1 MSIFKKIL
9 SVVKIILIVFLI
21 VFIICFGSIVYQ
33 KKVLKS
39 SMPNL
44 FGYAGG
50 TIVSG
55 SMEPNIK
62 IGDYVI
68 VSVNGGYDVG
78 DVVMFKRGNS
88 YIAHRVIEVFD
99 DGIITKGDANN
110 TEDNKISKDDVV
122 GPVVKVIK
130 SLGNFL
136 AFLSK
141 YKYLFFVIIVV
152 IVILL

>member
-1 MSIFKKIL
+1 MSILKKIL
-9 SVVKIILIVFLI
+9 NVVKIVMIVFLI
-21 VFIICFGSIVYQ
+21 IFIICFGSIVYQ

-55 SMEPNIK
+55 SMQPNIM

-99 DGIITKGDANN
+99 DGVITKGDANE
-110 TEDNKISKDDVV
+110 TEDTKISKDEVV
-122 GPVVKVIK
+122 GPVVKVVK
-130 SLGNFL
+130 GFGNFL
-136 AFLSK
+136 TFLSK
-141 YKYLFFVIIVV
+141 YKYLIFVIIVA

>member
-1 MSIFKKIL
+1 MNVLKKIL

-21 VFIICFGSIVYQ
+21 GFIICFGSIVYQ

-39 SMPNL
+39 LMPNL

-99 DGIITKGDANN
+99 DGIITKGDAND
-110 TEDNKISKDDVV
+110 TEDKKISKDDVV
-122 GPVVKVIK
+122 GPVIKVIK
-130 SLGNFL
+130 GLGNFL
-136 AFLSK
+136 TFLAK
-141 YKYLFFVIIVV
+141 YKYLFFVIIVLV
-152 IVILL
+152 IILL

>member
-1 MSIFKKIL
+1 MNVLKKIL
-9 SVVKIILIVFLI
+9 SVFKIILIVFLI

-99 DGIITKGDANN
+99 DGVITKGDAND
-110 TEDNKISKDDVV
+110 TEDKKISKDDVV

-130 SLGNFL
+130 GLGTFL
-136 AFLSK
+136 TFLTK
-141 YKYLFFVIIVV
+141 YKYLFFVIIVLV
-152 IVILL
+152 IILL

>member
-1 MSIFKKIL
+1 MNVLKKIL
-9 SVVKIILIVFLI
+9 SVFKIILIVFLI
-21 VFIICFGSIVYQ
+21 GFIICFGSIVYQ

-78 DVVMFKRGNS
+78 EVVMFKRGNS

-99 DGIITKGDANN
+99 DGIITKGDAND
-110 TEDNKISKDDVV
+110 TEDKKISKDDVV
-122 GPVVKVIK
+122 GPVIKVIK
-130 SLGNFL
+130 GLGNFL
-136 AFLSK
+136 TFLAK
-141 YKYLFFVIIVV
+141 YKYLFFVIIVLV
-152 IVILL
+152 IILL

>member
-1 MSIFKKIL
+1 MNVLKKIL

-99 DGIITKGDANN
+99 DGIITKGDAND
-110 TEDNKISKDDVV
+110 TEDKKISNDDVV
-122 GPVVKVIK
+122 GPVIKVIK
-130 SLGNFL
+130 GLGNFL
-136 AFLSK
+136 TFLAK
-141 YKYLFFVIIVV
+141 YKYLFFVIIVLV
-152 IVILL
+152 IILL

>member
-1 MSIFKKIL
+1 MNVLKKIL

-21 VFIICFGSIVYQ
+21 GFIICFGSIVYQ

-39 SMPNL
+39 LMPNL

-110 TEDNKISKDDVV
+110 TEDNKISKDYVV

-130 SLGNFL
+130 GLGNFL

>member
-99 DGIITKGDANN
+99 DGIITKGDAND
-110 TEDNKISKDDVV
+110 TEDKKISKN
-122 GPVVKVIK
+122 K
-130 SLGNFL
+130 S
-136 AFLSK
+136 
-141 YKYLFFVIIVV
+141 V
-152 IVILL
+152 

>member
-1 MSIFKKIL
+1 MNVLKKIL
-9 SVVKIILIVFLI
+9 SVFKLILIVFLI

-99 DGIITKGDANN
+99 DGIITKGDAND
-110 TEDNKISKDDVV
+110 TEDKKISNDDVV
-122 GPVVKVIK
+122 GPVIKVIK
-130 SLGNFL
+130 GLGNFL
-136 AFLSK
+136 TFLAK
-141 YKYLFFVIIVV
+141 YKYLFFVIIVLV
-152 IVILL
+152 IILL

>member
-1 MSIFKKIL
+1 
-9 SVVKIILIVFLI
+9 
-21 VFIICFGSIVYQ
+21 
-33 KKVLKS
+33 
-39 SMPNL
+39 MPNL

-110 TEDNKISKDDVV
+110 TEDNKISKDYVV
-122 GPVVKVIK
+122 GPVVKFIK
-130 SLGNFL
+130 GLGNFL

-152 IVILL
+152 IIISL

>member
-1 MSIFKKIL
+1 MNVLKKIL

-21 VFIICFGSIVYQ
+21 GFIICFGSIVYQ

-62 IGDYVI
+62 IGDFA
-68 VSVNGGYDVG
+68 S
-78 DVVMFKRGNS
+78 
-88 YIAHRVIEVFD
+88 A
-99 DGIITKGDANN
+99 T
-110 TEDNKISKDDVV
+110 
-122 GPVVKVIK
+122 
-130 SLGNFL
+130 SL
-136 AFLSK
+136 
-141 YKYLFFVIIVV
+141 KYLLDILYAGIFSFHYKENLEQKIVLASLADDKHSDYEY
-152 IVILL
+152 INEK

>member
-1 MSIFKKIL
+1 MSILKKIL
-9 SVVKIILIVFLI
+9 NVVKIVMIVFLI
-21 VFIICFGSIVYQ
+21 SFIICFGSIVYQ

-39 SMPNL
+39 LMPNL

-55 SMEPNIK
+55 SMQPNIM

-78 DVVMFKRGNS
+78 DVVMFRRGNS

-99 DGIITKGDANN
+99 DGVITKGDANE
-110 TEDNKISKDDVV
+110 TEDKKISKDDVV
-122 GPVVKVIK
+122 GPVVKVVK
-130 SLGNFL
+130 GFGNFL
-136 AFLSK
+136 TFLSK
-141 YKYLFFVIIVV
+141 YKYLIFVIIVA

>member
-1 MSIFKKIL
+1 MNVLKKIL
-9 SVVKIILIVFLI
+9 SVFKIILIVFLI

-39 SMPNL
+39 AMPNL

-99 DGIITKGDANN
+99 DGIITKGDAND
-110 TEDNKISKDDVV
+110 TEDKKISKDDVV
-122 GPVVKVIK
+122 GPVIKVIK
-130 SLGNFL
+130 GLGNFL
-136 AFLSK
+136 TFLAK

-152 IVILL
+152 IIISL

>member
-1 MSIFKKIL
+1 MNVLKKIL
-9 SVVKIILIVFLI
+9 SVFKIILIVFLF

-99 DGIITKGDANN
+99 DGIITKGDAND
-110 TEDNKISKDDVV
+110 TEDKKISKDDVV
-122 GPVVKVIK
+122 GPVIKVIK
-130 SLGNFL
+130 GLGNFL
-136 AFLSK
+136 TFLAK
-141 YKYLFFVIIVV
+141 YKYLFFVIIVLV
-152 IVILL
+152 IILL

>member
-1 MSIFKKIL
+1 MNVLKKIL

-21 VFIICFGSIVYQ
+21 GFIICFGSIVYQ

-50 TIVSG
+50 TIGSG
-55 SMEPNIK
+55 SMEPSIK

-88 YIAHRVIEVFD
+88 YVAHRVIEVFD
-99 DGIITKGDANN
+99 DGIITKGDAND
-110 TEDNKISKDDVV
+110 TEDKKISNDDVV
-122 GPVVKVIK
+122 GPVIKVIK
-130 SLGNFL
+130 GLGNFL
-136 AFLSK
+136 TFLAK
-141 YKYLFFVIIVV
+141 YKYLFFVIIVLV
-152 IVILL
+152 IILL

>member
-1 MSIFKKIL
+1 MNVLKKII
-9 SVVKIILIVFLI
+9 SVFKIILIVFLI

-99 DGIITKGDANN
+99 DGIITKGDAND
-110 TEDNKISKDDVV
+110 TEDKKISNDDVV
-122 GPVVKVIK
+122 GPVIKVIK
-130 SLGNFL
+130 GLGNFL
-136 AFLSK
+136 TFLAK
-141 YKYLFFVIIVV
+141 HKYLFFVIIVLV
-152 IVILL
+152 IILL

>member
-1 MSIFKKIL
+1 MNVLKKIL
-9 SVVKIILIVFLI
+9 SVFKIILIVFLI

-88 YIAHRVIEVFD
+88 YVAHRVIEVFD
-99 DGIITKGDANN
+99 DGIINKGDANN
-110 TEDNKISKDDVV
+110 TEDKKISKDDVV
-122 GPVVKVIK
+122 GPVIKVIK
-130 SLGNFL
+130 GLGNFL
-136 AFLSK
+136 TFLAK

>member
-1 MSIFKKIL
+1 MNVLKKIL
-9 SVVKIILIVFLI
+9 SVFKIILIVFLI

-99 DGIITKGDANN
+99 DGIITKGDAND
-110 TEDNKISKDDVV
+110 TEDKKISNDDVV
-122 GPVVKVIK
+122 GPVIKVIK
-130 SLGNFL
+130 GLGNFL
-136 AFLSK
+136 TFLAK
-141 YKYLFFVIIVV
+141 YKYLFFVIIVLV
-152 IVILL
+152 IILL

>member
-1 MSIFKKIL
+1 MNVLKKIL
-9 SVVKIILIVFLI
+9 SVFKIILIVFLI

-62 IGDYVI
+62 IGDYVV

-99 DGIITKGDANN
+99 DGIITKGDAND
-110 TEDNKISKDDVV
+110 TEDKKISKDDVV
-122 GPVVKVIK
+122 GPVIKVIK
-130 SLGNFL
+130 GLGNFL
-136 AFLSK
+136 TFLAK
-141 YKYLFFVIIVV
+141 YKYLFFVIIVLV
-152 IVILL
+152 IILL

>member
-1 MSIFKKIL
+1 MNVLKKIL
-9 SVVKIILIVFLI
+9 SVFKIILIVFLI

-99 DGIITKGDANN
+99 DGIITKGDAND
-110 TEDNKISKDDVV
+110 TEDKKISKDDVV
-122 GPVVKVIK
+122 GPVIKVIK
-130 SLGNFL
+130 GLGNFL
-136 AFLSK
+136 TFLAK
-141 YKYLFFVIIVV
+141 YKYLFFVIIVLV
-152 IVILL
+152 IILL